1 MMCSTNNGTERMK
14 EDLKYDEFFGYK
26 NCTLSA
32 LLQVLLE
39 NFSPKHYEK
48 YVELNVR
55 YTAGFSKYQEE
66 IPQYWQNR
74 SKWYVLNLLEKQ
86 SRVTTYMIDFIKTIG
101 HDKFHVSHERNEYL
115 SQEIKYEG
123 DFCYCS

>member
-1 MMCSTNNGTERMK
+1 MCSTNNGTERMK
-14 EDLKYDEFFGYK
+14 EDLKYDELFGYK

-74 SKWYVLNLLEKQ
+74 PKWYVLNLLGKQ
-86 SRVTTYMIDFIKTIG
+86 SRVTTYMIDSIKNIG
-101 HDKFHVSHERNEYL
+101 NDKFHVSHERNESL